1 MKQELI
7 KEIEL
12 IPMLPESIL
21 KIEKVYADP
30 ESSIQDMSA
39 ALQSDPVMVAN
50 ILKIANSP
58 LYGFSREIKDISQAV
73 SLYGKD
79 TIRSF
84 AINIAANVCVPV
96 NVEPYNI
103 SVNGYVKKAQ
113 VQNALIT
120 SWLSKVDRNALS
132 LLSPASFLVEIGKI
146 IISQYLVKNDL
157 AEAFRADVNQ
167 SHSFEKS
174 ELNLCGSRSYDVAA
188 TIFFNWNFN
197 SDLVHLV
204 RYADDPEDALDDETK
219 NLAKYLKVAKSVVTF
234 NGEITEESKKR
245 AATLIEEYEL
255 NFDTFEEAL
264 GKVQAAA

>member
-21 KIEKVYADP
+21 KIEKVYANP
-30 ESSIQDMSA
+30 ESSIKEMTA
-39 ALQSDPVMVAN
+39 ALESDPLMVAN

-58 LYGFSREIKDISQAV
+58 LYGFSREIKDIAQAV

-84 AINIAANVCVPV
+84 ALNIAANKCVPI
-96 NVEPYNI
+96 NIDPYSI
-103 SVNGYVKKAQ
+103 SVSGYIKKAQ

-120 SWLSKVDRNALS
+120 NWIGKTDRQALA
-132 LLSPASFLVEIGKI
+132 LLAPASFLVEIGKI
-146 IISQYLVKNDL
+146 IISQYLEKNNLSSEFKSDL
-157 AEAFRADVNQ
+157 SQN
-167 SHSFEKS
+167 HSYEKS
-174 ELNLCGSRSYDVAA
+174 ELHLCGSRSYDVAA

-204 RYADDPEDALDDETK
+204 RYADEPDDALDEETK
-219 NLAKYLKVAKSVVTF
+219 HLAKYLKIAKDVVNF
-234 NGEITEESKKR
+234 NGEITEESLKE
-245 AATLIEEYEL
+245 ATDLIEEFGLDLDSFNNAIEKIQ
-255 NFDTFEEAL
+255 N
-264 GKVQAAA
+264 AA